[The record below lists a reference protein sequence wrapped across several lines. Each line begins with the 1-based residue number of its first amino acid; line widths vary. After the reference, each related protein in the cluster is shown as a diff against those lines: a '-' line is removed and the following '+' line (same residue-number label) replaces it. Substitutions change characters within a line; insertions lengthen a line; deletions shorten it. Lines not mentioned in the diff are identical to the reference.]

1 MANENLCEM
10 APDGQAQVKTRLTNR
25 SNWLGLS
32 LIVAAIATLIPLITI
47 VVFEWYFFTV
57 VDGLATCLS
66 PSPHDAMVDIEKED
80 FGRIQKKKA
89 VKLTRYDLPNNR
101 AAHLP

>member
-32 LIVAAIATLIPLITI
+32 LIVAAITTLIPLITI

-66 PSPHDAMVDIEKED
+66 PITKTFRRIEGHPQTKPPGRSPTIS
-80 FGRIQKKKA
+80 RPSSITTI
-89 VKLTRYDLPNNR
+89 L
-101 AAHLP
+101 